1 MGLEDWLEGVRT
13 GLSAYA
19 EVFRS
24 DGAAD
29 EEALALYSME
39 DEEVLEK
46 LLAAAGCPR
55 LNRRLLIDAL
65 RALRK
70 ARTRACSMG
79 AVTPG
84 AASSSASSG
93 MSSIGIMPTPLVDT
107 DGEEWLPLGEL
118 PDKVIK
124 KRRKVQKVSSC
135 SYAQEV
141 QLDEARAAGKHRV
154 HGGNVIER
162 AFSRASQASW
172 ESAAHGTASLGSVP
186 VKETSG
192 RSWSFPTCTEQGP
205 GDVEVQEEGFT
216 KVACPR
222 CDMALYHVKERAD
235 VEAKRSQAELAKMKG
250 NHHGV
255 YNYSKLRRLLAS
267 ECFDFHGNYAMHGS
281 CVQAVFKLSSKWI
294 SFVVVLLC
302 RCSNT

>member
-1 MGLEDWLEGVRT
+1 VRT

-70 ARTRACSMG
+70 ARTRACSVG
-79 AVTPG
+79 SVTPG

-154 HGGNVIER
+154 QSGNVIER

-172 ESAAHGTASLGSVP
+172 EFCCCAIVSVLKHLSVASIVAVGNFMARLHYSVIQEKSIKTEEKE
-186 VKETSG
+186 VKVT
-192 RSWSFPTCTEQGP
+192 
-205 GDVEVQEEGFT
+205 
-216 KVACPR
+216 
-222 CDMALYHVKERAD
+222 L
-235 VEAKRSQAELAKMKG
+235 L
-250 NHHGV
+250 
-255 YNYSKLRRLLAS
+255 LRLLLARTVT
-267 ECFDFHGNYAMHGS
+267 FAF
-281 CVQAVFKLSSKWI
+281 L
-294 SFVVVLLC
+294 FVHE
-302 RCSNT
+302 